1 MLILF
6 ISISVLLVAII
17 FIQSKYLILIDNPHG
32 QSHKSIYNKN
42 TPLSGGI
49 FFFIILSIS
58 IFFIGLTEFYFNITI
73 SSAIHI
79 LGIFSD
85 LKIKF

>member
-1 MLILF
+1 MQIIKNCDIVSFHYHKSKMLILF

-32 QSHKSIYNKN
+32 NPTSQYIIKN

-58 IFFIGLTEFYFNITI
+58 IFFL
-73 SSAIHI
+73 
-79 LGIFSD
+79 
-85 LKIKF
+85 